1 MDEKQTENV
10 AETPSVKQTKEQIF
24 WEIIRFL
31 VVGGTATVFDYAAA
45 YLFQTWLLPSSV
57 IGEAWT
63 LVISTA
69 VGFTV
74 GLIVNWL
81 LSITFV
87 FKAVKNK
94 AESRSKKAF
103 LKFALIG
110 VIGLFVSIAGMQLVR
125 VLPSIELFG
134 VETFL
139 KESWTWWL
147 MKCVMTGVVLV
158 WNYLGRKLF
167 VFKN

>member
-1 MDEKQTENV
+1 MDETQTENV

-125 VLPSIELFG
+125 ILPSIELFG

>member
-1 MDEKQTENV
+1 MDEKQTENI
-10 AETPSVKQTKEQIF
+10 AEAPSVKQTKEQIF

-45 YLFQTWLLPSSV
+45 YLFQTWLLPSSLV
-57 IGEAWT
+57 GAGWS

-69 VGFTV
+69 IGFFV
-74 GLIVNWL
+74 GLLVNWL

-94 AESRSKKAF
+94 AESRSKKSF
-103 LKFALIG
+103 LKFSLIG
-110 VIGLFVSIAGMQLVR
+110 AVGLFVSIAGMQLVR

-134 VETFL
+134 CATFL

-147 MKCVMTGVVLV
+147 MKCVMTGIVLV
-158 WNYLGRKLF
+158 WNYVGRKVF

>member
-1 MDEKQTENV
+1 MDETQTENV

-125 VLPSIELFG
+125 ILPSIELLG